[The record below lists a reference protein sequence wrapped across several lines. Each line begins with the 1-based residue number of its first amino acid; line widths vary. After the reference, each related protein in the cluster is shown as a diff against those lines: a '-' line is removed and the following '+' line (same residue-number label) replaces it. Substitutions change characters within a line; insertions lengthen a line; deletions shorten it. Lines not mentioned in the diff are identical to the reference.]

1 MRTIPIV
8 LTFDGNMSLAAGV
21 CISSI
26 LMSGNK
32 DNYYDFIVLHSGEQ
46 PSITGF
52 DAIRREYANMRV
64 QYRSVGDAF
73 KGAFEIRG
81 ITNAAYFRLLA
92 PMLIPEYSK
101 AIYAD
106 VDMVFRLDLESL
118 LDRDMDDNYLGA
130 VYALDMNVAPE
141 RLKYVKS
148 IGATPGNYF
157 LSGFLLM
164 NLELMRRDNIVS
176 RFMSFAS
183 KKFRYQDQDI
193 INIVCKDR
201 IMSIPYV
208 YSMVD
213 GAFGIVSLHDKKM
226 LDSKY
231 MHSESSEDPLIF
243 SNIHFNGAKPW
254 KSWCPNLDQWWECYR
269 KSPVYDP
276 GFYFQFFFDK
286 LDYLDQLPL
295 IKRIKI
301 LVRYFVFGRKQM
313 LDL

>member
-32 DNYYDFIVLHSGEQ
+32 DAYYDFIVLHSGEQ
-46 PSITGF
+46 PSITGL
-52 DAIRREYANMRV
+52 DAIMREYANMRV

-92 PMLIPEYSK
+92 PKLIPEYSR

-118 LDRDMDDNYLGA
+118 LDRDMGDNYLGA

-148 IGATPGNYF
+148 IGATPGNYY

-164 NLELMRRDNIVS
+164 NLECMRRDDIVS
-176 RFMSFAS
+176 RFLSFANRR
-183 KKFRYQDQDI
+183 FRYQDQDI
-193 INIVCKDR
+193 MNIVCKDR

-213 GAFGIVSLHDKKM
+213 GAFRIVSFNDKEM

-231 MHSESSEDPLIF
+231 MHSESSEDPLIY
-243 SNIHFNGAKPW
+243 SNIHYNGAKPW

-269 KSPVYDP
+269 KSPIFDP
-276 GFYFQFFFDK
+276 EFYFQFFYDK
-286 LDYLDQLPL
+286 LDYLDQLSL
-295 IKRIKI
+295 LNRVKI
-301 LVRYFVFGRKQM
+301 LARYFLVGRKK
-313 LDL
+313 